1 MKKVIVTG
9 YNGYIGIHL
18 VRLLNEAGYNVVGID
33 TDFFGKDCEFFDPHP
48 DIVKVKKDIRQIEEK
63 DIEGAFAICHL
74 AALSND
80 PIGELN
86 QELTYDI
93 NYKASLRLAKLAKKA
108 GVNRFVYSSSC
119 SMYGISG
126 GENALDETA
135 PFSPITAYAKS
146 KVYTEKELL
155 PLSDKNFSI
164 TFLRNATAY
173 GVSPKLRLDL
183 VVNNLVGWAVT
194 TRQIR
199 IMSDGTPWRPLIHA
213 EDIARA
219 FVAVIEAP
227 INTVNGVALNTG
239 RNEDNHQVKDIA
251 KLVGEVVPGCE
262 VIITGEHGSDSR
274 SYKVDFSK
282 IQTELPGFKPHY
294 DLKRGIEQLYEYYQR
309 YDLNNEKFEG
319 RYFTRLKQL
328 NYLISNNKINKNLF
342 WNTIW

>member
-1 MKKVIVTG
+1 MNNKKIIVTG
-9 YNGYIGIHL
+9 HQGYIGIHL
-18 VRLLNEAGYNVVGID
+18 VKLLSEVGYEVLGID
-33 TDFFGKDCEFFDPHP
+33 TKYFGKDCEFFEP
-48 DIVKVKKDIRQIEEK
+48 DIHISELNKDMRQLEEK
-63 DIEGAFAICHL
+63 DIKGAYAICHL

-80 PIGELN
+80 PMGELN
-86 QELTYDI
+86 PELTYNV
-93 NYKASLRLAKLAKKA
+93 NYRASVRLAQLAKKE
-108 GVNRFVYSSSC
+108 GVERFIFSSSC

-135 PFSPITAYAKS
+135 PFNPITAYAKS

-155 PLSDKNFSI
+155 PLADNNFSI

-194 TRQIR
+194 TSQIR

-213 EDIARA
+213 GDIARA
-219 FVAVIEAP
+219 FIAVIEAP
-227 INTVNGVALNTG
+227 VEKVNGVAFNTG

-251 KLVGEVVPGCE
+251 KLVGEIVPGCE
-262 VIITGEHGSDSR
+262 VIITGEQGSDSR

-282 IQTELPGFKPHY
+282 IKTELPGFKPQY
-294 DLKRGIEQLYEYYQR
+294 DLKRGIEQLLEYYKR
-309 YDLNNEKFEG
+309 YNMNREKFEG

-328 NYLISNNKINKNLF
+328 NYLISQKKIDSNLY
-342 WNTIW
+342 WI